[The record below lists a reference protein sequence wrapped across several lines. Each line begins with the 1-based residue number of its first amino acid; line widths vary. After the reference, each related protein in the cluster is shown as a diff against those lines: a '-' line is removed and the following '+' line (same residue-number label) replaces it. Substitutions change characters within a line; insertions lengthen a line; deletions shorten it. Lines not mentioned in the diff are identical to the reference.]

1 MAMRPGLTA
10 RQTQRLAQRLAM
22 TPGMRTSL
30 AMLRM
35 PADQLI
41 EEIAREAAENPLLIV
56 THRTSSAEFAG
67 MDAAEAPPVSLFVS
81 LAAQISQQRLEP
93 EVASAALLLARELR
107 EDGYLDVRLDDVADE
122 TGLPLQGLEAGLAA
136 LQSCDP
142 PGVGARTLQEC
153 LALKLIDAGENPV
166 LSRAIVTR
174 LDDIAEERWAR
185 AAQAVHVAPAE
196 AERIGAVLRTL
207 TSVPV
212 EHPAPPILTRIPD
225 VIVVR
230 GPNGPVPRMNPDVFP
245 RLTAVAVP
253 AAANDRM
260 RAYGA
265 RATAFL
271 AAFEAR
277 SRTVLRI
284 VQTILD
290 TQQGFFAGTTES
302 LRPLSRAEVS
312 DGLALHVST
321 VARAILDKSLAFGGQ
336 TFPLRGFFSPSL
348 PQSGG
353 VISVFDVQ
361 RRIRTLIA
369 SEDSATPLADDAIAA
384 QLKDEGVD
392 IARRTVAKYRKCM
405 RIPSSFE
412 RRRRKLQKAAGQ
424 RRTAAEPASWNRPK
438 T

>member
-1 MAMRPGLTA
+1 MAMQPGLTA
-10 RQTQRLAQRLAM
+10 RQTQRLAM

-41 EEIAREAAENPLLIV
+41 EEIAREAAENPLLVV
-56 THRTSSAEFAG
+56 THRTSSAGFAG
-67 MDAAEAPPVSLFVS
+67 MDTTEDAPLSLFVS
-81 LAAQISQQRLEP
+81 LAKQISQQRLPP
-93 EVASAALLLARELR
+93 EVTAAALLLARELR
-107 EDGYLDVRLDDVADE
+107 EDGYLDIGLHDLSQE
-122 TGLPLQGLEAGLAA
+122 TGLPVPDLEAGLAA
-136 LQSCDP
+136 LQTCDP

-153 LALKLIDAGENPV
+153 LALKLIDAGESAV
-166 LSRAIVTR
+166 LARAIVAR
-174 LDDIAEERWAR
+174 LDDIAEDRWASV
-185 AAQAVHVAPAE
+185 AQAVRVTPSDVQ
-196 AERIGAVLRTL
+196 RIGAVLRTL
-207 TSVPV
+207 SSVPV
-212 EHPAPPILTRIPD
+212 ERPAPPILTRIPD
-225 VIVVR
+225 VIVEV
-230 GPNGPVPRMNPDVFP
+230 GPAGPVPRVNPDVFP
-245 RLTAVAVP
+245 RVSATAVP
-253 AAANDRM
+253 ATANEHM

-277 SRTVLRI
+277 SRTLLRI
-284 VQTILD
+284 VQAILD
-290 TQQGFFAGTTES
+290 AQQGFFAGSTES

-321 VARAILDKSLAFGGQ
+321 LARAIQDKSLAFGGK
-336 TFPLRGFFSPSL
+336 TFPLVVFFSHAL

-361 RRIRTLIA
+361 RRIRVLIA
-369 SEDSATPLADDAIAA
+369 SEDSAAPLADEAIAA

-412 RRRRKLQKAAGQ
+412 RRRRKLQKAASQ
-424 RRTAAEPASWNRPK
+424 RRTAAEPAFRTRPK

>member
-41 EEIAREAAENPLLIV
+41 EEIAREAAENPLLVV
-56 THRTSSAEFAG
+56 THRSSSGGFAG
-67 MDAAEAPPVSLFVS
+67 IDAAEAAPVSLFVS
-81 LAAQISQQRLEP
+81 LAAQITQQRLEP
-93 EVASAALLLARELR
+93 EVMAAALLLARELR

-122 TGLPLQGLEAGLAA
+122 TGLPLPDMEAGLAA

-153 LALKLIDAGENPV
+153 LALKLIDAGESAA
-166 LSRAIVTR
+166 LSRAIVGR

-185 AAQAVHVAPAE
+185 VAQAVHVTPSE

-212 EHPAPPILTRIPD
+212 EHPAPPVLTRIPD
-225 VIVVR
+225 VIVVP
-230 GPNGPVPRMNPDVFP
+230 GPNGPMPRINPDVFP
-245 RLTAVAVP
+245 RLTAMAVP
-253 AAANDRM
+253 ATANERM

-265 RATAFL
+265 RASAFL

-277 SRTVLRI
+277 SRTLLRI
-284 VQTILD
+284 AQAIVD
-290 TQQGFFAGTTES
+290 AQQGFFAGTTEG
-302 LRPLSRAEVS
+302 LRPLSRAEIS
-312 DGLALHVST
+312 DSLALHVST
-321 VARAILDKSLAFGGQ
+321 LGRAIQDKSLAFGGK
-336 TFPLRGFFSPSL
+336 TLPLSGFFSLSL

-369 SEDSATPLADDAIAA
+369 SEDSAAPLADDAIAA

-412 RRRRKLQKAAGQ
+412 RRRRKLRKAAGQ
-424 RRTAAEPASWNRPK
+424 RRTSAEPASWNRPK

>member
-1 MAMRPGLTA
+1 MAMRPGLTI
-10 RQTQRLAQRLAM
+10 RQNQRLAM

-30 AMLRM
+30 AILRM

-41 EEIAREAAENPLLIV
+41 EEIIREAVENPLLIV
-56 THRTSSAEFAG
+56 THRTSSAGFSG

-107 EDGYLDVRLDDVADE
+107 EDGYLDVQLEDLAQE
-122 TGLPLQGLEAGLAA
+122 TGLPVGDLEAGLAA
-136 LQSCDP
+136 LQACDP

-153 LALKLIDAGENPV
+153 LALKLIDAGESAV
-166 LSRAIVTR
+166 LARALVAR

-185 AAQAVHVAPAE
+185 VAQAVHVTPSE
-196 AERIGAVLRTL
+196 AERIGAVMRTL

-212 EHPAPPILTRIPD
+212 ECPAPPILTRIPD
-225 VIVVR
+225 LIVEA
-230 GPNGPVPRMNPDVFP
+230 GPAGPVPRMNPDVFP
-245 RLTAVAVP
+245 RLTAMAVP
-253 AAANDRM
+253 ATANDRM
-260 RAYGA
+260 RAYGF

-271 AAFEAR
+271 SAFEAR
-277 SRTVLRI
+277 SRTLLRI
-284 VQTILD
+284 AQAILD
-290 TQQGFFAGTTES
+290 AQQGFFAGSTES

-321 VARAILDKSLAFGGQ
+321 LARAIQDKSLSFGGK
-336 TFPLRGFFSPSL
+336 TFPLGVFFSHSL

-353 VISVFDVQ
+353 VVSVFDVQ
-361 RRIRTLIA
+361 RRIRALVA
-369 SEDSATPLADDAIAA
+369 SEDSVAPLADEAIAA

-412 RRRRKLQKAAGQ
+412 RRRRKPSKTAGQ
-424 RRTAAEPASWNRPK
+424 RQTTAGPASWNRPK